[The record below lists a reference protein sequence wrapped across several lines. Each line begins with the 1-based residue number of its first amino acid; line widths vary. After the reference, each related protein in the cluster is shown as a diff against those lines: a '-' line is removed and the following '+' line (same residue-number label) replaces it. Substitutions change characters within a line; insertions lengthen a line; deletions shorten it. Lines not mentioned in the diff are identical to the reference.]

1 MRQDLTGAICIV
13 KNLWSYPFTVNDRD
27 GTVEIVL
34 DAELASEVPPGR
46 RAPVLRGSGRTYEG
60 GTWQEAV
67 RAAGKGEGVDPRRI
81 NRRIAVAERAER
93 EGLSIYLPESDGVV
107 HLRYNSRTAAANQG
121 EDEYVNTK
129 CGQKVPNVNGIV
141 EDVVGDGP
149 EDARRLASPD
159 RVVCSNCL
167 K

>member
-13 KNLWSYPFTVNDRD
+13 KNLWGHPFSVNERD

-34 DAELASEVPPGR
+34 DAELAPQVRPGQ
-46 RAPVLRGSGRTYEG
+46 RAPVLRGSGRAYEG

-67 RAAGKGEGVDPRRI
+67 RAAGKAEGFDPRRI
-81 NRRIAVAERAER
+81 DRRIAFAERAER
-93 EGLSIYLPESDGVV
+93 EGLSIHFPESDGVV
-107 HLRYNSRTAAANQG
+107 HLRYYSRTAAAKQG
-121 EDEYVNTK
+121 ADEYVNTK
-129 CGQKVPNVNGIV
+129 CGQKILAVNGIA

-149 EDARRLASPD
+149 EDARRLAAPD
-159 RVVCSNCL
+159 RVVCADCL